1 MSAFVTDGPAWP
13 DNALPL
19 TGERTIPGLAEENYW
34 FRRHEV
40 VYQRLAD
47 RCAGRD
53 VLEAG
58 CGEGYG
64 ADLIA
69 DVARRVIGLDYDE
82 SAVAHVRARYPRV
95 EMQHGNLAA
104 LPLPDAAVDVVVNF
118 QVIEHLWDQ
127 GQFVA
132 ECLRVLRPGGVL
144 LMSTPNRITFSP
156 GRDTPINPF
165 HTRELNAAEL
175 TELLHAAGF
184 RIEGDATGCFTA
196 ARLAELDAR
205 HGGSIIDAQ
214 IARALADAPWPA
226 DLLADV
232 ASVTTDDFDLVEAAD
247 ATTGTSMKASIWW
260 RSRCGRDD
268 APSRY
273 PGLFTLV
280 LHTHLPWLAHHGRWP
295 VGEEWLYQSWSAAY
309 LPLMRV
315 LRTLAAEDR
324 HHLLTLG
331 MTPVVTAQL
340 DDPYCLSGM
349 HHWLANWRLRALE
362 ATTLRDPLREFG
374 VREHDRGRSR
384 ARRVRYAVAPRRQPA
399 AA

>member
-1 MSAFVTDGPAWP
+1 MSAFVTGGP
-13 DNALPL
+13 DLPL
-19 TGERTIPGLAEENYW
+19 TGERTVPGLPAENYW

-95 EMQHGNLAA
+95 EMWHGNLAS
-104 LPLPDAAVDVVVNF
+104 LPLSDGEVDVVVNF

-156 GRDTPINPF
+156 GRDTPVNPF

-175 TELLHAAGF
+175 IELLTAEGF
-184 RIEGDATGCFTA
+184 RMERMCGVFHG
-196 ARLAELDAR
+196 ARLRDLDAR

-214 IARALADAPWPA
+214 ITRALADAPWPA

-232 ASVTTDDFDLVEAAD
+232 ASVRADDFDLADAAD
-247 ATTGTSMKASIWW
+247 
-260 RSRCGRDD
+260 RDID
-268 APSRY
+268 GS
-273 PGLFTLV
+273 LDLV
-280 LHTHLPWLAHHGRWP
+280 AI
-295 VGEEWLYQSWSAAY
+295 A
-309 LPLMRV
+309 
-315 LRTLAAEDR
+315 
-324 HHLLTLG
+324 
-331 MTPVVTAQL
+331 
-340 DDPYCLSGM
+340 
-349 HHWLANWRLRALE
+349 
-362 ATTLRDPLREFG
+362 
-374 VREHDRGRSR
+374 VR
-384 ARRVRYAVAPRRQPA
+384 P
-399 AA
+399 

>member
-1 MSAFVTDGPAWP
+1 MSAFVTDGP
-13 DNALPL
+13 DLPL
-19 TGERTIPGLAEENYW
+19 TGERTVPGLAEENYW

-40 VYQRLAD
+40 VYERLAD

-95 EMQHGNLAA
+95 EICHGNLAELRMSDGA
-104 LPLPDAAVDVVVNF
+104 IDVVVNF

-132 ECLRVLRPGGVL
+132 ECFRVLRAGGLL

-175 TELLHAAGF
+175 TELLTEAGF
-184 RIEGDATGCFTA
+184 SVESMLGVFHGP
-196 ARLAELDAR
+196 RLAELDAR

-226 DLLADV
+226 GLLGDV
-232 ASVTTDDFDLVEAAD
+232 ASVTTDDFDLV
-247 ATTGTSMKASIWW
+247 T
-260 RSRCGRDD
+260 
-268 APSRY
+268 
-273 PGLFTLV
+273 
-280 LHTHLPWLAHHGRWP
+280 
-295 VGEEWLYQSWSAAY
+295 
-309 LPLMRV
+309 
-315 LRTLAAEDR
+315 AAERDID
-324 HHLLTLG
+324 
-331 MTPVVTAQL
+331 ASL
-340 DDPYCLSGM
+340 DLV
-349 HHWLANWRLRALE
+349 AIA
-362 ATTLRDPLREFG
+362 
-374 VREHDRGRSR
+374 VR
-384 ARRVRYAVAPRRQPA
+384 P
-399 AA
+399 